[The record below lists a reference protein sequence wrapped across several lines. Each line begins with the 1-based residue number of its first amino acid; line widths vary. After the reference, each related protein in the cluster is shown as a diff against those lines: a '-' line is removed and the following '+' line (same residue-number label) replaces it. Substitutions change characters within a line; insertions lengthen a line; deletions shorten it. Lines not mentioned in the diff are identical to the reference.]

1 MKNRTL
7 LFVFLPALMLFSTVA
22 TTISAAPPDL
32 EQTLAQKIVAV
43 WTFADKAEMKDAFA
57 EHLDIMEFHYGQSV
71 KFLTD
76 AETLAAL
83 QGRGYAITVEIP
95 DILEFNRSRMQT
107 LAMGGYR
114 TLAEI
119 ELALDTLHNL
129 NPSITTAKFSIGQT
143 IEGREMW
150 AIKIS
155 DNPELDEDEPEAL
168 FDAAIHAREVIT
180 PLVLIESMRAL
191 ITGYGADTMLTR
203 LVDTR
208 EMFFIPC
215 VNPDG
220 YYYNEFTNPGGGG
233 MWRKN
238 RRNNGDGTYGVD
250 LNRNFTYMWGYD
262 NEGSSPIP
270 GDATYRG
277 ASAGSEPEIQNYMN
291 FVESREFITNIT
303 FHSYSNL
310 ILWPYGYEY
319 NVYSPDEPLFATL
332 GSNISEFNNYT
343 PTIAWGLYP
352 TNGSTDDW
360 NYGEQTTR
368 DKIFS
373 FTIEIGSSSDNFWPP
388 TYRIPELV
396 GENIPAVLYL
406 IDIAGDPYAPAP
418 PLAPEW
424 TGAQTAPTGFFDLT
438 WSQPDNH
445 NEITGF
451 ELLEFSAPQTG
462 TDNAENGT
470 ARWSMN
476 GFAAA
481 GMRKYEGSY
490 SFHSGLGDNLNRTM
504 TTAYPLYITG
514 SEVLTF
520 YTYYR
525 IESNWDY
532 AYVEVSTDPSSG
544 FAPIPGNIT
553 TSYDPYGVN
562 RGNGIT
568 GSSSGWI
575 PAQFDLSAYAGQ
587 HIYLRLTYITDG
599 GTVEEGFYADVI
611 SPVPSF
617 AQTEVLASAYA
628 DSSFAINARPAGDY
642 YFKVS
647 ASDADG
653 QSGPYSALK
662 RVTVADDVLYG
673 DLDANGFI
681 SPVDVIWL
689 VNLVYRSGP
698 PPLLAGT
705 EYINGDAFCNP
716 VDVSYLVNHV
726 YRGGAPPL
734 GYGE

>member
-1 MKNRTL
+1 MKNRPH
-7 LFVFLPALMLFSTVA
+7 LFVFLAATVLFSIIA
-22 TTISAAPPDL
+22 TAISAAPPDL

-57 EHLDIMEFHYGQSV
+57 EHLDVMEFHYGQSV

-95 DILEFNRSRMQT
+95 DIMEFNRSRMQT
-107 LAMGGYR
+107 LDMGGYR

-155 DNPELDEDEPEAL
+155 DNPEIDEDEPEAL
-168 FDAAIHAREVIT
+168 FDAATHAREVIT
-180 PLVLIESMRAL
+180 PLVLIETMRTL
-191 ITGYGADTMLTR
+191 IIGYGIDTMLTR

-332 GSNISEFNNYT
+332 GDNISAFNNYT

-360 NYGEQTTR
+360 NYGEQTTK

-373 FTIEIGSSSDNFWPP
+373 FTIEVGSSSDNFWPP

-396 GENIPAVLYL
+396 GENIPAVLFL
-406 IDIAGDPYAPAP
+406 IDIAGDPCAPAP
-418 PLAPEW
+418 PLAPLW
-424 TGAQTAPTGFFDLT
+424 AAADTMPTGFFDLV
-438 WSQPDNH
+438 WSQPDNQ
-445 NEITGF
+445 NEVVGF
-451 ELLEFSAPQTG
+451 EVLELAGPQIG
-462 TDNAENGT
+462 ADNAESGS
-470 ARWSMN
+470 ARWTMN
-476 GFAAA
+476 GFSTAAN
-481 GMRKYEGSY
+481 RKYDGSF
-490 SFHSGLGDNLNRTM
+490 SFYSGLGDNLFRTM
-504 TTAYPLYITG
+504 TTAYPMYVTG
-514 SEVLTF
+514 SEVFEF

-525 IESNWDY
+525 IEDDWDY
-532 AYVEVSTDPSSG
+532 AYVEVSTDPISG

-553 TSYDPYGVN
+553 TTYDPHLLN
-562 RGNGIT
+562 RGHGIT
-568 GSSSGWI
+568 GSTSSWTH
-575 PAQFDLSAYAGQ
+575 ALFDLSAFAGQ
-587 HIYLRLTYITDG
+587 YIYLRLTYATDG
-599 GTVEEGFYADVI
+599 GLVEEGFYADVI
-611 SPVPSF
+611 SPIAWF
-617 AQTEVLASAYA
+617 DQTEVLAAAYA
-628 DSSFAINARPAGDY
+628 DSSLAVNDRPVGEY
-642 YFKVS
+642 YFKVR
-647 ASDADG
+647 ATDADD
-653 QSGPYSALK
+653 QTGPYSALS
-662 RVTVADDVLYG
+662 RITVEGEVIYG
-673 DLDANGFI
+673 DLDANTLI

-698 PPLLAGT
+698 PPLAPGA

-734 GYGE
+734 GYAE